1 MITSILDKVRFEY
14 KIAFTYMIMGF
25 VWIIFSDSIL
35 EYFKLENVS
44 LTKLQTFKG
53 SFFVSITSLLLF
65 YLIRKQ
71 ILKLKKNEHE
81 IRQKNIF
88 IQTVL
93 DKLPIGIALNTIHGG
108 NATYMNKKFIEIYG
122 WSFED
127 ISSISNFF
135 QRVYPDKEYR
145 NKVTNKILK
154 DIGSG
159 IAENMH
165 WENMIITQKDGK
177 NRIVNAV
184 NIPLVEQN
192 TMVSTV
198 WDVTDF
204 HNIQKDL
211 IIAKEKS
218 EESNRL
224 KSAFLQ
230 NMSHEVR
237 TPLNAIVG
245 FSELL
250 TKTKLSSEKKQA
262 FSEMI
267 YSSSEKLIEII
278 TDVIEI
284 SQIHST
290 QINIVSNQIEII
302 TFIKNII
309 NKFSIKAKNKYID
322 LFFNINTPFKEYNVV
337 TDKEKLKKIITH
349 VLDNAIKFTHHGLIE
364 INCKVTIGNFQVS
377 VTDTGIGIPADMQE
391 EIFEPFRQVETN
403 TTCRH
408 YGGNGL
414 GLSLVKAY
422 TQLLNGSISLTS
434 EMGKGSKFTIS
445 IPVKGEIPS
454 ISISEKK
461 YSINTVL
468 IVEDEYVNYQYL
480 LAVLE
485 NYNIKILY
493 AEDGQKA
500 VDICKENNEIDL
512 ILMDIKMPILD
523 GYSAAKIIK
532 KLRPSLPI
540 VAQSAYA
547 LEQERENYSKDI
559 FDDYITKPIQES
571 ELENK
576 VLKYIDCK

>member
-364 INCKVTIGNFQVS
+364 INCKVTIGNFQIS